1 MRLFILFT
9 AFLIFISC
17 NSENA
22 DQSENNNDSARSEE
36 AKIISAFDLEPGFA
50 ALDSLQILF
59 FDDPYG
65 DSLRYTRFFSF
76 VNSND
81 TVLLNETKK
90 HFQQPYTVKNSIDTC
105 RSEGKIYL
113 LAKGEPVKTLYFSSR
128 CPECCYTYFIKDGAY
143 YYFDMNESFRQK
155 LSVLERTAKKTE

>member
-1 MRLFILFT
+1 MRMLYLFT
-9 AFLIFISC
+9 GLLLFISC
-17 NSENA
+17 NNQNA
-22 DQSENNNDSARSEE
+22 DPTENNNDSAKAEE

-50 ALDSLQILF
+50 EIDSLQVLF

-81 TVLLNETKK
+81 SVLLNETKK
-90 HFQQPYTVKNSIDTC
+90 HLQQPYTIKNAIDTC

-113 LAKGEPVKTLYFSSR
+113 LTKGEPVKTLYFSSR
-128 CPECCYTYFIKDGAY
+128 CPECCYTYFIKDGSY
-143 YYFDMNESFRQK
+143 YYFDLNEFFREK
-155 LSVLERTAKKTE
+155 LSVLKKNGKKN